1 MVSTM
6 HEIITLPNGLRLV
19 IENITHVKS
28 LTVGVYIGTGSC
40 REIRANSGISHFIEH
55 MLFKGTKKRTSK
67 EIAEAIDD
75 VGGQINAY
83 TSRDCTCYYAK
94 VLYNHMELAV
104 DILSDM
110 LFNSLF
116 DINDMAL
123 EKSVILEEINMYED
137 TPEELV
143 HDLIMEKSW
152 QGNSLGYSILGTA
165 KSLKKITREDIF
177 EYMKKYY
184 TPQNTVITVVGNFEK
199 DKLIC
204 VLKEKFGSWVDEG
217 QVLKSLSSPRF
228 NIVNTEVNKD
238 IEQSHLCIGYNSI
251 SRGHELSYALMVVN
265 TIFGSG
271 MSSRLFQ
278 NIREDKGLVYSI
290 YSYQSIYA
298 KAGMLTIYA
307 GMNPARVE
315 EVTQLI
321 FNEVEDLKKNGIT
334 DRELKKCK
342 EQLKGNLI
350 LGLESTSSR
359 MHSYGQSLLLINK
372 IRSLDEII
380 DKIDGVNSE
389 KVNKVIDLVFNS
401 PSIAIVQNKTKN

>member
-1 MVSTM
+1 M

-19 IENITHVKS
+19 IENIPHVKS
-28 LTVGVYIGTGSC
+28 VSVGVFVGTGSC
-40 REIRANSGISHFIEH
+40 RETRANSGISHYIEH

-75 VGGQINAY
+75 VGGHINAY
-83 TSRDCTCYYAK
+83 TSRDCTCFYTK
-94 VLYNHMELAV
+94 MLSNHMELAV
-104 DILSDM
+104 DILADM

-116 DINDMAL
+116 DTNDMAL
-123 EKSVILEEINMYED
+123 EKSVILEEITMYED
-137 TPEELV
+137 APDELV

-152 QGNSLGYSILGTA
+152 QGNSLGYSILGTS
-165 KSLKKITREDIF
+165 KSLKKISRDDIL
-177 EYMKKYY
+177 EYMRKNY
-184 TPQNTVITVVGNFEK
+184 TPQNTVVTVVGNFNKNE
-199 DKLIC
+199 L
-204 VLKEKFGSWVDEG
+204 LSLLTEKFGGWTDEG
-217 QVLKSLSSPRF
+217 YILKTLSAPRF
-228 NIVNTEVNKD
+228 TPVRTEVNKD

-298 KAGMLTIYA
+298 KAGMLTVYA
-307 GMNPARVE
+307 GMNPARVD
-315 EVTQLI
+315 EVTELI
-321 FNEVEDLKKNGIT
+321 FKEVDDIKKNGLT
-334 DRELKKCK
+334 EREIQKCK

-359 MHSYGQSLLLINK
+359 MHSFGQSLLLINK
-372 IRSLDEII
+372 IRTLDEII
-380 DKIDGVNSE
+380 ERIDSVDAE
-389 KVNKVIDLVFNS
+389 KVLKVIDLVFNS
-401 PSIAIVQNKTKN
+401 PSIAIVQNKN